1 MRCNNGCSGSTN
13 SGNATSQVLN
23 TQTITEYIPVTI
35 TYSVVPSSGSICG
48 CNNGCNNSCNN
59 NCGCDC
65 CYDCGCGSN
74 SCNSC
79 STTTAL
85 DTNIFSDSAI
95 TLDSVQS
102 FGCGCSSGC
111 GCGNNSD
118 CGCGN
123 NSGCGCG
130 NNSGNG
136 CGIIFPDFVC
146 RPCNCL

>member
-13 SGNATSQVLN
+13 SENATSQVLN

-48 CNNGCNNSCNN
+48 CNNGCNN

-65 CYDCGCGSN
+65 NYDCGCGCN

-102 FGCGCSSGC
+102 FGCGCNSGC

-123 NSGCGCG
+123 DSGCGCG

-136 CGIIFPDFVC
+136 CGIIFPNFVC
-146 RPCNCL
+146 RPCNRL